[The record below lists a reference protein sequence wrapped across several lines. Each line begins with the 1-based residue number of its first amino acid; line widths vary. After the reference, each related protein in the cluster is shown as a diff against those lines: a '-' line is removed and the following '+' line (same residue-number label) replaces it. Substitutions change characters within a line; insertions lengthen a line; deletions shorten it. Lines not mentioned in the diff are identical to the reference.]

1 MANSTHF
8 ETAKIYQFPLRTAR
22 TARAQRNMDAAI
34 IITDRRFGRLAAAD
48 VVYDGGWY
56 HDDAIK
62 ADRTPKS

>member
-8 ETAKIYQFPLRTAR
+8 ESAKIYQFPLTTRTG
-22 TARAQRNMDAAI
+22 RAKQNMDAAI
-34 IITDRRFGRLAAAD
+34 IITDRRFSRSVD

>member
-8 ETAKIYQFPLRTAR
+8 QSAKIYQFPLVAR
-22 TARAQRNMDAAI
+22 TTRSQQNLEAAI
-34 IITDRRFGRLAAAD
+34 IITNRRFERSPD
-48 VVYDGGWY
+48 VIYDGWY